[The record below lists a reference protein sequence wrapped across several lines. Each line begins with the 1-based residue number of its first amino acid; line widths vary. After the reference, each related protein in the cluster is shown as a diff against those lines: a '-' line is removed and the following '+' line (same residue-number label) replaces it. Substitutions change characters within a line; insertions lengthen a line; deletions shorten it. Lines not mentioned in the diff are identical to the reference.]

1 MTVEFDTVFLE
12 DPDEVWG
19 GAGEIRTV
27 TRAGFADENP
37 EINEF
42 LGNLTFTTDQAGEFY
57 YAHDKDGEELSDIAA
72 AWIEANPDIVASFL
86 EGVDDAEGEPAAEAF
101 AS

>member
-1 MTVEFDTVFLE
+1 MVDRH
-12 DPDEVWG
+12 
-19 GAGEIRTV
+19 ARTV
-27 TRAGFADENP
+27 ARAGFSDDNP